1 MKTMLQ
7 IDIENLREKYDE
19 LEQTSKVREDQYQKN
34 LGQLQETLKEA
45 TKQVQS
51 LANQFENK
59 EKQLDELRDDGT
71 NEKNQLQTKLDDIQ

>member
-71 NEKNQLQTKLDDIQ
+71 NEKNQLQIKLDDIQ